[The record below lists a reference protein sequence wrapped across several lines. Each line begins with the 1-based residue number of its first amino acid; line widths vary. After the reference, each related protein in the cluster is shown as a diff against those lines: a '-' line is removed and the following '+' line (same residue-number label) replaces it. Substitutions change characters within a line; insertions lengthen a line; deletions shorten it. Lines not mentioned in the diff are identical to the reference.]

1 MQFRNKLETE
11 LNSEPEISV
20 GDTIICKGVR
30 ATIAELYYSFRCVEW
45 HHEKKEFVKLYDVEF
60 KDTNGKYRHWKSYFD
75 GGHIEYKERQLWQ
88 TEDTK
93 NTMQ

>member
-1 MQFRNKLETE
+1 MTFKEEMQTRNKLETE
-11 LNSEPEISV
+11 LNSEPEISI
-20 GDTIICKGVR
+20 GDVVVVPKFGIR

-75 GGHIEYKERQLWQ
+75 GGHIEYKGR
-88 TEDTK
+88 
-93 NTMQ
+93 